1 MTVKLDTDN
10 IRTIVMFQKIT
21 KVHARDVLIG
31 NNCVYFLVD
40 PKMMGLA
47 IGKNGSNIKEIR
59 KIMDKNIKIFGYSK
73 EPEEFIRNIVPKAK
87 SIDLSNGSAV
97 ITVHP
102 GDKTSVIGK
111 NGENIK
117 AVKTLV
123 KRYFQINH
131 VKLR

>member
-1 MTVKLDTDN
+1 MTVKLDTEN
-10 IRTIVMFQKIT
+10 IRTIVMFQKVT

-31 NNCVYFLVD
+31 DSCVYFLID
-40 PKMMGLA
+40 PRMMGLA

-59 KIMDKNIKIFGYSK
+59 KIMEKNVKIFGYSRV
-73 EPEEFIRNIVPKAK
+73 PEEFIRNMIPKAK
-87 SIDLSNGSAV
+87 SIELSNGSAV
-97 ITVHP
+97 ITVQP
-102 GDKTSVIGK
+102 GDKTAVIGK

>member
-1 MTVKLDTDN
+1 MTVKLDTEN

-21 KVHARDVLIG
+21 KVHARDVLVG
-31 NNCVYFLVD
+31 DNCVYFLVD

-59 KIMDKNIKIFGYSK
+59 KIVEKNVKIFGYSK
-73 EPEEFIRNIVPKAK
+73 VPEDFIRNMVPKAK
-87 SIDLSNGSAV
+87 SIELASGSAV
-97 ITVHP
+97 ITVQP
-102 GDKTSVIGK
+102 GDKTAVIGK

-117 AVKTLV
+117 AVKELV
-123 KRYFQINH
+123 KRYFSINH